1 MNRRE
6 AQRKAM
12 ETPEPGEGRSMSRR
26 QALEDAVRTLAP
38 RIPAHEFEAVVDHA
52 LVSPG
57 LRKAM
62 PERAAWLSLTAYIRH
77 RLTEYDSLLDEG
89 YDPESARFFVLD
101 DINGT
106 LEEWSSP
113 RRVSGEE
120 AES

>member
-62 PERAAWLSLTAYIRH
+62 PERAAWLSLTAYMRATIPKAPASSSS
-77 RLTEYDSLLDEG
+77 TIST
-89 YDPESARFFVLD
+89 ARWR
-101 DINGT
+101 NGARGGA
-106 LEEWSSP
+106 SP
-113 RRVSGEE
+113 ARTPRVELGRPP
-120 AES
+120 ANA